1 MKHETSLSGS
11 PTRTAALDAAV
22 LATLILVAVVANLNL
37 SMANVALPMIGRA
50 FDASQTTLDLVA
62 VGYTL
67 GLTVCVLCLGA
78 LGDRYGRK
86 QMLLTGTALAVPA
99 SLLAAFAPAVQVLIF
114 ARLLGGLSAGMA
126 FPTTLDIA
134 TAVWSGEA
142 RSRYVKLVSGAGI
155 VAVALGPAVSGLLLQ
170 HFAWSSVF
178 VVTVPLALVALVLI
192 LWLVPN
198 GVNETAGAVDN
209 LGRILPAT
217 LIGALALLE
226 YADLMALV
234 CHVSVIG

>member
-1 MKHETSLSGS
+1 
-11 PTRTAALDAAV
+11 
-22 LATLILVAVVANLNL
+22 
-37 SMANVALPMIGRA
+37 
-50 FDASQTTLDLVA
+50 
-62 VGYTL
+62 
-67 GLTVCVLCLGA
+67 
-78 LGDRYGRK
+78 
-86 QMLLTGTALAVPA
+86 
-99 SLLAAFAPAVQVLIF
+99 
-114 ARLLGGLSAGMA
+114 MA

-134 TAVWSGEA
+134 IAVWSGEA